1 MRQYRDSGSGDL
13 GQARRGPRAG
23 EQVCYNQGKVGSKS
37 RVRDRGPG
45 AKTRTQPA
53 QHPTCTTLKLAL
65 VKLLQNFCIGKLLLA
80 LSRLGRGKEALW
92 CRKCL
97 VMFTVVMLF
106 ILLGKLFEGKPSETN
121 MIKAY
126 ILLIS
131 QARRDNVL

>member
-1 MRQYRDSGSGDL
+1 MRQYRDTGG
-13 GQARRGPRAG
+13 GRP
-23 EQVCYNQGKVGSKS
+23 
-37 RVRDRGPG
+37 GPG
-45 AKTRTQPA
+45 AGPGPGNRFVIIRGKLGASLEFRTEDQAPRPGPSLA
-53 QHPTCTTLKLAL
+53 HPTCTTLKLAL

-80 LSRLGRGKEALW
+80 LGRLGRGKEALW

-97 VMFTVVMLF
+97 PMFTVVMLF

>member
-1 MRQYRDSGSGDL
+1 MRQYRDRDSGGL
-13 GQARRGPRAG
+13 GWGW
-23 EQVCYNQGKVGSKS
+23 EQVCYNQGKVRSKS
-37 RVRDRGPG
+37 RVQDRDQAARPGPSL
-45 AKTRTQPA
+45 A
-53 QHPTCTTLKLAL
+53 QPTCTTLKLAL

-97 VMFTVVMLF
+97 VMFTVVHSTWKTF
-106 ILLGKLFEGKPSETN
+106 FEGKPSETN

-131 QARRDNVL
+131 QARRDNVIMSCET

>member
-1 MRQYRDSGSGDL
+1 MRQYRDRDSGGL
-13 GQARRGPRAG
+13 GRGW
-23 EQVCYNQGKVGSKS
+23 EQVCYNQGKVRSKS
-37 RVRDRGPG
+37 RVQDRDPD
-45 AKTRTQPA
+45 PA
-53 QHPTCTTLKLAL
+53 WPWQPTCTTLKLAL

-106 ILLGKLFEGKPSETN
+106 ILLGKLFFEGKPSETN